1 MYEIRPVAS
10 PYPGL
15 RPFEPHESVIF
26 FGRDGHR
33 NRLLEILQ
41 REHFLAVIGPSG
53 CGKSSLVRAGL
64 LPGLASGALGTGS
77 HWRLALLRPGGQP
90 MLSLAQAL
98 LGPYALGS
106 ELVGKDRMPKDAEDV
121 TVEVA
126 LIAAELRRG
135 WQGLAGL
142 VQTATTR
149 LAETA
154 EPFNLLVLVDQFEEI
169 FTYVKT
175 GVGTDTE
182 AETFVNLLLAA
193 RTHPE
198 ARIYVALTMR
208 TDFLG
213 QCVDFEELPEAINRA
228 QYLTPRLNRKELG
241 LAITGPAQVFG
252 GEVETGLANEL
263 IKSIHQNSDQLP
275 ILQHAL
281 ARMWREAE
289 RVNKES
295 PLIDANIANSDKV
308 GGVKGA
314 LNRHANEVLE
324 SLTPDERELAEQLFR
339 AITEPHKSGGEDVRR
354 PQTLAAIAAWA
365 GVSAESLKPVIEAF
379 AKPEVSFLHYGR
391 ELKDNS
397 VIDLTH
403 EALIRQWETLTA
415 WVADEFRRGEGYK
428 RVLQRAIEYQ
438 LDINGLLTGG
448 DLARAMEWWN
458 PQDNVEV
465 GRNKTAPAGVSGELP
480 DQMLAGV
487 SGELPDQMPETVVA
501 RPYSGLQP
509 NLNSIVLPGHDES
522 VKAIALWQPTPH
534 WAQRYSEKKDPEL
547 IAEFERVRQ
556 FLIDS
561 RDAEQRQ
568 REAEQKRIKEQAE
581 IEQKRLEEQAE
592 AERQRAEIE
601 RQLANV
607 ERQRAEQ
614 ERQLA
619 DVERQRADKERQLA
633 DAARTS
639 ATRAQRI
646 AMIAAMVAVLAF
658 GLAAAAYF
666 FKQQAQ
672 TAKHE
677 RTVSLFDSQLTH
689 GSLLARVE
697 DYAGARQVLAESA
710 TLDADIDP
718 SRLHA
723 RNLLAG
729 FTQIMGGQ
737 AEQIYTGAGAA
748 LAGGAKLSPDGK
760 LLAAA
765 GERGTLVLFD
775 ATSGKLLRRLQGHDP
790 KAGAVGAVNSV
801 VFDPQGRWLFSGG
814 EDGRIIRWSLPNG
827 ENLGVW
833 QAPEKV
839 HSLAL
844 SPDGTTLASG
854 LSGASKQISLWNV
867 ADGKIIRTLDGHT
880 SSIGSPNGL
889 AFSPD
894 GKRLASA
901 SYDDTARLWDWQ
913 QGKSLLTLK
922 GHQNYVDTVAFSP
935 DGKQLATAS
944 DDQQI
949 MLWDINTGHLLRS
962 LQGHKNNV
970 FSLAFSLDGSQL
982 LSASRD
988 NTLRLW
994 DVASGITIRIYQ
1006 GHQAGLWSVEV
1017 QDGTIY
1023 TAANDGTVRRWSL
1036 TQLEQSLWQLDG
1048 VPKATALSPDGK
1060 LLAVGMKDG
1069 NLLIF
1074 SLPDGEKLL
1083 DQKDAHEKDGIKR
1096 IAFNHDGTL
1105 LATAGLDGKAKLWQ
1119 VQADG
1124 KQLTLLHTLEG
1135 HTDVVHAV
1143 AFSPDNRQLVT
1154 AGYDGN
1160 IGLFDVAT
1168 GKGRLFPAHKDKVLS
1183 VAFNPQ
1189 DGRLLSAGTD
1199 GQLLFWDLNQA
1210 NPVPEA
1216 IAQAQDRLLWAS
1228 FSRDGRQ
1235 IAAVGREAVV
1245 SLYDLAKP
1253 GIKQELVGHEQTVYR
1268 AIYSPDGRQL
1278 ATVSWDMTVRL
1289 WDLDSQSLLFTLRL
1303 PTELNDG
1310 PPLWDF
1316 DFRCANGECWIAVPL
1331 VVGRVAVYRFPYDH
1345 LPKNFATTADK
1356 PGKP

>member
-1 MYEIRPVAS
+1 MFEYRPVNA

-15 RPFEPHESVIF
+15 RPFEAYESEIF
-26 FGRDGHR
+26 FGRDGHTD
-33 NRLLEILQ
+33 RLLEILQ

-77 HWRLALLRPGGQP
+77 HWRLALLRPGAQP
-90 MLSLAQAL
+90 MLSLAQSL
-98 LGPYALGS
+98 LGTFALGH

-121 TVEVA
+121 TVETA

-135 WQGLAGL
+135 WEGLTGL

-149 LAETA
+149 QEGTA

-193 RTHPE
+193 RAHPE
-198 ARIYVALTMR
+198 ARVYVALTMR

-263 IKSIHQNSDQLP
+263 IESIHQNSDQLP

-295 PLIDANIANSDKV
+295 PLIDANIANSNEV

-403 EALIRQWETLTA
+403 EALIRQWETLKA
-415 WVADEFRRGEGYK
+415 WVAEESRRGVGYQ
-428 RVLQRAIEYQ
+428 RVATRANEYQ
-438 LDINGLLTGG
+438 LGINGLLTGG

-458 PQDNVEV
+458 P
-465 GRNKTAPAGVSGELP
+465 
-480 DQMLAGV
+480 
-487 SGELPDQMPETVVA
+487 
-501 RPYSGLQP
+501 
-509 NLNSIVLPGHDES
+509 NSTVLPVHDDPA
-522 VKAIALWQPTPH
+522 KPFALWQPTPN
-534 WAQRYSEKKDPEL
+534 WAQRYSEKKDLEL
-547 IAEFERVRQ
+547 IAEFEQVRQ

-568 REAEQKRIKEQAE
+568 REAK
-581 IEQKRLEEQAE
+581 QKRLEAE
-592 AERQRAEIE
+592 AER
-601 RQLANV
+601 
-607 ERQRAEQ
+607 
-614 ERQLA
+614 
-619 DVERQRADKERQLA
+619 ERQRADKERQLA
-633 DAARTS
+633 DEARAAKR
-639 ATRAQRI
+639 
-646 AMIAAMVAVLAF
+646 
-658 GLAAAAYF
+658 
-666 FKQQAQ
+666 
-672 TAKHE
+672 E
-677 RTVSLFDSQLTH
+677 RTISLFDSQLTH

-697 DYAGARQVLAESA
+697 DYAGARQVLTETAA
-710 TLDADIDP
+710 LDADIDP
-718 SRLHA
+718 SRHHA

-729 FTQIMGGQ
+729 YIDIMGGQ
-737 AEQIYTGAGAA
+737 VEQIYTGSGAA
-748 LAGGAKLSPDGK
+748 LVGGAKLSPDGK

-765 GERGTLVLFD
+765 GERSTLVLFD
-775 ATSGKLLRRLQGHDP
+775 AISGKLVQRLQGHDP
-790 KAGAVGAVNSV
+790 NAGNFFGSVRSV

-814 EDGRIIRWSLPNG
+814 DDQRIIRWSLPKG
-827 ENLGVW
+827 EKLGEW
-833 QAPEKV
+833 QAPAEV
-839 HSLAL
+839 NSLAL

-854 LSGASKQISLWNV
+854 LRGGSQQIMLWNV
-867 ADGKIIRTLDGHT
+867 ADGKIIRSLDGHT
-880 SSIGSPNGL
+880 SSIGQSNGL

-901 SYDDTARLWDWQ
+901 SADKTARVWDWQ
-913 QGKSLLTLK
+913 KGKSLFTMQSHH
-922 GHQNYVDTVAFSP
+922 GRVQAVAFSP
-935 DGKQLATAS
+935 DGKILATS
-944 DDQQI
+944 GNDQQI
-949 MLWDINTGHLLRS
+949 ILWDAETGHLLRS
-962 LQGHKNNV
+962 LQGHKNIV
-970 FSLAFSLDGSQL
+970 FGLAFNQDGSQL

-994 DVASGITIRIYQ
+994 DVVSGTTQHVYQ
-1006 GHQAGLWSVEV
+1006 GHQAGLTSVSV
-1017 QDGTIY
+1017 LNGKIY
-1023 TAANDGTVRRWSL
+1023 TASNDGTVRRWSL
-1036 TQLEQSLWQLDG
+1036 TTPEQWLWERGGSPQS
-1048 VPKATALSPDGK
+1048 TALLPDGK
-1060 LLAVGMKDG
+1060 LLAVGMKEG

-1083 DQKDAHEKDGIKR
+1083 DQEDAHSNDGINR
-1096 IAFNHDGTL
+1096 IAFNGDGSL
-1105 LATAGLDGKAKLWQ
+1105 LATAGMDGKAKLWQ

-1124 KQLTLLHTLEG
+1124 KQLTLLHTLEA

-1143 AFSPDNRQLVT
+1143 AFSPDGRQLAT

-1168 GKGRLFPAHKDKVLS
+1168 GKGRMIPAHKDGVLS
-1183 VAFNPQ
+1183 VAFNLQ
-1189 DGRLLSAGTD
+1189 DGRLLSAGDD
-1199 GQLLFWDLNQA
+1199 GQLLLWDLNQA
-1210 NPVPEA
+1210 NPVPEH
-1216 IAQAQDRLLWAS
+1216 IAQAQDMPLWAS
-1228 FSRDGRQ
+1228 FSSDGQQ
-1235 IAAVGREAVV
+1235 IAAVGRELVV
-1245 SLYDLAKP
+1245 SLYDHTKP
-1253 GIKQELVGHEQTVYR
+1253 GIKQLVGHEQTVFR
-1268 AIYSPDGRQL
+1268 AIYSPDGHQL
-1278 ATVSWDMTVRL
+1278 ATVSGDMTVRL
-1289 WDLDSQSLLFTLRL
+1289 WDLDSQSQLFTLRL
-1303 PTELNDG
+1303 PTEIKNNNS
-1310 PPLWDF
+1310 PLWDF
-1316 DFRCANGECWIAVPL
+1316 DFRCINGECWIAVPL
-1331 VVGRVAVYRFPYDH
+1331 VVGRVALYRFPYDH
-1345 LPKNFATTADK
+1345 LPKNFATTTDQ
-1356 PGKP
+1356 PENP

>member
-1 MYEIRPVAS
+1 MYEIRPVAT

-15 RPFEPHESVIF
+15 RPFEPYESEIF

-98 LGPYALGS
+98 LGAYALGH

-121 TVEVA
+121 TVETA

-142 VQTATTR
+142 VETATTR
-149 LAETA
+149 QEGTA

-175 GVGTDTE
+175 GIGTDTE

-198 ARIYVALTMR
+198 ACVYVALTMR

-295 PLIDANIANSDKV
+295 PLIDASIANSKKV
-308 GGVKGA
+308 GGVSSA

-324 SLTPDERELAEQLFR
+324 SLTPDRQELAEKLFR
-339 AITEPHKSGGEDVRR
+339 AITEPHKSGGQDVRR

-365 GVSAESLKPVIEAF
+365 DVSAESLKPVIEAF
-379 AKPEVSFLHYGR
+379 AEPEVSFLSYGN

-403 EALIRQWETLTA
+403 EALIRQWDRLKA

-428 RVLQRAIEYQ
+428 RVATRANEYQ
-438 LDINGLLTGG
+438 LGINGLLTGG

-458 PQDNVEV
+458 PKDNVEV
-465 GRNKTAPAGVSGELP
+465 GRNKPAPAGVSGELP

-487 SGELPDQMPETVVA
+487 SGELADQMPETVVG

-509 NLNSIVLPGHDES
+509 NLNATVLPGHDDP
-522 VKAIALWQPTPH
+522 VKPIALWQPTTH
-534 WAQRYSEKKDPEL
+534 WAQRYSEKKDKEL
-547 IAEFERVRQ
+547 IAEFDQVRQ

-581 IEQKRLEEQAE
+581 IEQKRLEDQAE

-601 RQLANV
+601 RQLANA

-619 DVERQRADKERQLA
+619 DVERQRADEQRQLA

-646 AMIAAMVAVLAF
+646 AVIAAMVAVLAF
-658 GLAAAAYF
+658 GLAAAAYY

-672 TAKHE
+672 SAKHE

-697 DYAGARQVLAESA
+697 DYAGASQVLAES
-710 TLDADIDP
+710 THLDADIDP

-729 FTQIMGGQ
+729 YAQIMGGQ
-737 AEQIYTGAGAA
+737 AEQIYTEAGSA
-748 LAGGAKLSPDGK
+748 LLGGAKLSPDGK

-775 ATSGKLLRRLQGHDP
+775 AKSGKLVQRLQGHDP
-790 KAGAVGAVNSV
+790 KAGDFGAVYSV
-801 VFDPQGRWLFSGG
+801 VFDPQNRWLFSGG
-814 EDGRIIRWSLPNG
+814 EDGLIIRWSLPKG
-827 ENLGVW
+827 EKLDEW
-833 QAPEKV
+833 QAPAGV
-839 HSLAL
+839 HSLAF
-844 SPDGTTLASG
+844 SPDGKTLASG
-854 LSGASKQISLWNV
+854 HRATSKQIMLWNA
-867 ADGKIIRTLDGHT
+867 ADGKTIRSLDGHT
-880 SSIGSPNGL
+880 DSIGSPNGL

-894 GKRLASA
+894 GKWLASA
-901 SYDDTARLWDWQ
+901 SYDKTARLWDWRT
-913 QGKSLLTLK
+913 GKSLFTLE
-922 GHQNYVDTVAFSP
+922 GHHDGVNAVAFSP
-935 DGKQLATAS
+935 DGKLLATAS

-949 MLWDINTGHLLRS
+949 ILWDAETGHLVRS
-962 LQGHKNNV
+962 LRGHQNMV
-970 FSLAFSLDGSQL
+970 YCPAFNQQGSQL

-988 NTLRLW
+988 RTLRQW
-994 DVASGITIRIYQ
+994 DVASGITQHVYQ
-1006 GHQAGLWSVEV
+1006 GHQAGLVSVAL

-1023 TAANDGTVRRWSL
+1023 TASNDGTVRRWSL
-1036 TQLEQSLWQLDG
+1036 TSLERSLWPLDG
-1048 VPKATALSPDGK
+1048 SPRATALSPDGK
-1060 LLAVGMKDG
+1060 LLALGMNEG

-1074 SLPDGEKLL
+1074 SLPNGEKLL
-1083 DQKDAHEKDGIKR
+1083 DQKDAHANWITS
-1096 IAFNHDGTL
+1096 IAFNGDGSL
-1105 LATAGLDGKAKLWQ
+1105 LATAGMDGKAKLWQ

-1135 HTDVVHAV
+1135 HTDAVHAV
-1143 AFSPDNRQLVT
+1143 AFSPEGRQLAT
-1154 AGYDGN
+1154 ASYDGK

-1168 GKGRLFPAHKDKVLS
+1168 GKGRVFPAHKDSVFS
-1183 VAFNPQ
+1183 VAFNPK
-1189 DGRLLSAGTD
+1189 DGRLLSAGKD
-1199 GQLLFWDLNQA
+1199 GQLFLWDLNQA
-1210 NPVPEA
+1210 NPVPEP
-1216 IAQAQDRLLWAS
+1216 IAQAQDQLLWAS
-1228 FSRDGRQ
+1228 FSPDGQQ
-1235 IAAVGREAVV
+1235 IAAVGREQTV

-1253 GIKQELVGHEQTVYR
+1253 GIKVQLVGHEQTVYR
-1268 AIYSPDGRQL
+1268 AIYSPDGHQL

-1303 PTELNDG
+1303 PTEFNDG
-1310 PPLWDF
+1310 PLWDF
-1316 DFRCANGECWIAVPL
+1316 DFRCTNGECWIAVPL

-1345 LPKNFATTADK
+1345 LPKNFATTADQ